1 MTVGTWCIADGCCLF
16 LDPRMENQNI
26 HEQEKLFF
34 LYSGAKITE
43 KLD

>member
-1 MTVGTWCIADGCCLF
+1 
-16 LDPRMENQNI
+16 MENQNI

-43 KLD
+43 KLDKSLDNSGELIFIRFTC